1 MKILNIN
8 DKLYPT
14 RLRNIPDAPVNLY
27 LEGNIE
33 LLNSSSIA
41 IIGSRAASEK
51 GKSLAKKFSY
61 ELSNIGI
68 TVISGLARGID
79 TAVHTN
85 SYNQTG
91 KTIAVLGC
99 GFNKVFPPENST
111 LLKKIV
117 ENDGL
122 IVSEY
127 SPDITISSDRLRNRN
142 RIISGLSLG
151 VLVIEAKQKS
161 GTGVT
166 FNHAIKQHRP
176 IFAIPHSVDDPHGVG
191 TNRML
196 KNGAYL
202 VTDTLDVLN
211 KLKLTEFKEI
221 YKKNRKSNILN
232 KRNYNFSDI
241 KQKSIFSLI
250 NQKPI
255 SANDLSRKSGYSVS
269 EVLSTLFIL
278 EMNGC
283 IKKVQGGYICM

>member
-8 DKLYPT
+8 DELYPT
-14 RLRNIPDAPVNLY
+14 RLRNIPAAPVKLY
-27 LEGNIE
+27 LEGNIK

-41 IIGSRAASEK
+41 IIGSRAASES
-51 GKSLAKKFSY
+51 GKNLAKKFSY

-68 TVISGLARGID
+68 TIISGLARGID
-79 TAVHTN
+79 TVAHTN

-99 GFNKVFPPENST
+99 GFNKIFPPENST
-111 LLKKIV
+111 LFKKIV

-127 SPDITISSDRLRNRN
+127 SPDITISPDRLRNRN

-166 FNHAIKQHRP
+166 FDHAIKQHKP
-176 IFAIPHSVDDPHGVG
+176 IFAIPHSIDDPHGVG

-196 KNGAYL
+196 KKGAYL
-202 VTDTLDVLN
+202 VTDTTDVLN
-211 KLKLTEFKEI
+211 NLKLTEFKEI
-221 YKKNRKSNILN
+221 YKKNKKSNILN
-232 KRNYNFSDI
+232 KKNYNFSDI
-241 KQKSIFSLI
+241 KQTSIFNLI
-250 NQKPI
+250 SEKPI

-278 EMNGC
+278 EMNGY

>member
-1 MKILNIN
+1 MKKLNIN
-8 DKLYPT
+8 DKLYPI
-14 RLRNIPDAPVNLY
+14 RLRNIPDAPTNLY

-33 LLNSSSIA
+33 LLNSFSIA
-41 IIGSRAASEK
+41 IIGSRAASEN

-68 TVISGLARGID
+68 TIISGLARGID
-79 TAVHTN
+79 TAAHTN

-91 KTIAVLGC
+91 KTIAILGC
-99 GFNKVFPPENST
+99 GFNKIFPPENSV

-127 SPDITISSDRLRNRN
+127 SPDISVSSDRLRDRN

-166 FNHAIKQHRP
+166 FNHAIKQHKP
-176 IFAIPHSVDDPHGVG
+176 IFAIPHAIDDPHGVG

-202 VTDTLDVLN
+202 VTDTLDILN
-211 KLKLTEFKEI
+211 RLKLTEFKEI
-221 YKKNRKSNILN
+221 YKKNKKSNILN
-232 KRNYNFSDI
+232 KRNCNFSDS
-241 KQKSIFSLI
+241 KQELIFNLL
-250 NQKPI
+250 NDKPI
-255 SANDLSRKSGYSVS
+255 SANDLSRKSECSVS
-269 EVLSTLFIL
+269 EILSTLFIL
-278 EMNGC
+278 EMNGY